1 MAHGRPVV
9 ASAVGGLRDLVVDGE
24 TGLLVP
30 PGDVAALRAALERLL
45 ADGELRRRLGA
56 AARARAAEHF
66 SWDRSVSLTVT
77 AYEDALPGPRL
88 T

>member
-30 PGDVAALRAALERLL
+30 PHDINALRSALQRLL
-45 ADGELRRRLGA
+45 DDRELRRRLGA
-56 AARARAAEHF
+56 AARERIRGCC
-66 SWDRSVSLTVT
+66 SWDRITRLTLK
-77 AYEDALPGPRL
+77 AFEDAQLPL
-88 T
+88 V

>member
-30 PGDVAALRAALERLL
+30 PGDVAALRGALERLL
-45 ADGELRRRLGA
+45 GDSELRRRLGA
-56 AARARAAEHF
+56 AARARAAERF
-66 SWDRSVSLTVT
+66 SWERAVSLTVT
-77 AYEDALPGPRL
+77 AYEDALPGRRL

>member
-1 MAHGRPVV
+1 VV
-9 ASAVGGLRDLVVDGE
+9 ASAVGGLRDLVVDGG

-45 ADGELRRRLGA
+45 ADADLRGRLGA

-66 SWDRSVSLTVT
+66 SWARSVSLTVS
-77 AYEDALPGPRL
+77 AYEDALPGRRL